1 MYLNLFIFIMNRTM
15 PLNSQ
20 KAKILRLNFCNSLIE
35 AKWLTTLAYIAGV
48 MDCIYSDALVY

>member
-1 MYLNLFIFIMNRTM
+1 M

-20 KAKILRLNFCNSLIE
+20 KSKILRVNFCNLLIE

-48 MDCIYSDALVY
+48 MDCIYRDALVY